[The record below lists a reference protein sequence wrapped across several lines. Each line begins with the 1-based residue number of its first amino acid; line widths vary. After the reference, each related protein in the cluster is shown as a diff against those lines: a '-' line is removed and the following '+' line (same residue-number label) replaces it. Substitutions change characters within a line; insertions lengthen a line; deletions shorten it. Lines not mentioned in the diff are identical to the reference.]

1 MAPYLLGVLQRTER
15 RLTLGPQVL
24 RIALHDSQPQ
34 QAPSDRV
41 RDLTPHHLAEALRRF
56 QFPLLPVPAG
66 GQEIKARA
74 AASTGLGVTLVDPP
88 PCHASRCS
96 LRFLCA
102 APCVCMSC
110 NVFSSSA
117 WWLKVEASWEPRRAE
132 VAEGRFPAAP
142 PPRSAAAAG

>member
-1 MAPYLLGVLQRTER
+1 MLQRTER

-66 GQEIKARA
+66 GKEIKARA
-74 AASTGLGVTLVDPP
+74 AAASHPPVTLPP
-88 PCHASRCS
+88 AD
-96 LRFLCA
+96 LI
-102 APCVCMSC
+102 
-110 NVFSSSA
+110 
-117 WWLKVEASWEPRRAE
+117 
-132 VAEGRFPAAP
+132 PA
-142 PPRSAAAAG
+142 